1 MVCVVTT
8 KNRRK
13 DKKTKTKN
21 KEGTRDTKR
30 EQGEIDEE
38 NGWEEGAEKE
48 DGAKVTPLIKHS

>member
-8 KNRRK
+8 KTEGK

-30 EQGEIDEE
+30 EQGVFDEE